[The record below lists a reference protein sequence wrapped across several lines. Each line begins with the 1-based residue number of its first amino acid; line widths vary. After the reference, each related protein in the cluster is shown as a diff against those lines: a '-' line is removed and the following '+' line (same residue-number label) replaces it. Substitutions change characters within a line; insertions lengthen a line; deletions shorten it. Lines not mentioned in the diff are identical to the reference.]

1 MSANAA
7 AWRWK
12 QLGAGLLMATS
23 LLIASRVNAHLMSAG
38 LGVVNVRE
46 RDAVVLIGVPVAAF
60 EGVDDDGDGLLQPSE
75 IKAHRTEILE
85 QLARTFHLT
94 VGGNVASVREAHLMV
109 SVHAEG
115 GSGAPQLEWWGL
127 LDFEPPEKSTEC
139 TEVGLQW
146 FDGISQQA
154 QDTVYTLQ
162 IHRAGGTHTAIISQ
176 AHPRYWFGCEAEI
189 KVGSH

>member
-1 MSANAA
+1 MNANAA

-12 QLGAGLLMATS
+12 QFGAVLLMATG
-23 LLIASRVNAHLMSAG
+23 LLIASRADAHLMSAG

-60 EGVDDDGDGLLQPSE
+60 EGVDDDGDGLLQPTE
-75 IKAHRTEILE
+75 IKAHRTEILD
-85 QLARTFHLT
+85 QLARTFHLS
-94 VGGNVASVREAHLMV
+94 VGGKVAAVREAHLMV

-127 LDFEPPEKSTEC
+127 LDFEPSEKSKEC

-154 QDTVYTLQ
+154 QDMAYTLQ
-162 IHRAGGTHTAIISQ
+162 IQRSGGAHIAVFSQ
-176 AHPRYWFGCEAEI
+176 AHPRHWFDCGDDL